1 MFMSLATG
9 KCLLVHHE
17 FVICL
22 FVLYKMAAH
31 FVVEIVLLFSWLQV
45 IFCVEK
51 SSAFSCDPA
60 VVTGP
65 RGLPGPVGQRGM
77 PGVPGTQ
84 GLSGLQGLPGAF
96 GKTGDPGPVGVQGL
110 PGRVGPAGQKGSIG
124 LQGCVWSERQGWTK
138 RRKRQHWITRF
149 CWIERRTR

>member
-1 MFMSLATG
+1 MLIDRVRRLCKLLLNLEVEQSAMMSCVEHV
-9 KCLLVHHE
+9 KVHVCFTWME
-17 FVICL
+17 AVVL
-22 FVLYKMAAH
+22 FVLYEMAAH

-84 GLSGLQGLPGAF
+84 GLSGFQGLPGAF

-124 LQGCVWSERQGWTK
+124 LQGEKTNS
-138 RRKRQHWITRF
+138 I
-149 CWIERRTR
+149 